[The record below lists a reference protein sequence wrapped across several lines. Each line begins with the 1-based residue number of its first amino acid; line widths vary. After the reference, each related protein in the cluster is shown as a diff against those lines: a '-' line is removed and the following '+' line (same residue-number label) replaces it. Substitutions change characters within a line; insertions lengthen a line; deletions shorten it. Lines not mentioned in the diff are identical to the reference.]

1 MNESDGDL
9 QDSRVRLDYAKP
21 CDTLAPFV
29 FGYHLYAVEVAPG
42 KVHEDIGYPSWANI
56 RFQTI
61 GGPFAVRIGHRQ
73 IDPVPRAT
81 LFGPTSR
88 AIFPRS
94 GTGTV
99 VGIGLTPLGWT
110 RLFGGDADL
119 HADRVTPLEAMLGDD
134 AAMLSLALD
143 GVEEIDVAKAIFD
156 HFLLQRLRTPHR
168 AEPMVADIQGALAV
182 AADCSVSGLARRLN
196 LEPRRLA
203 RLARAHF
210 GFSPKLLLRRARFM
224 RTLLKLMEDDGGPYV
239 DKIDRSYHDQS
250 HFVRDCKFFLS
261 MSPRRFIKMK
271 KPMHTESMV
280 KRIVI
285 VGAAVQAL
293 HPSGLELLDR

>member
-1 MNESDGDL
+1 MTESDGDL
-9 QDSRVRLDYAKP
+9 QDSRVRLDYARP
-21 CDTLAPFV
+21 CDALAPFV
-29 FGYHLYAVEVAPG
+29 FGYHLYAVEAAPG
-42 KVHEDIGYPSWANI
+42 AVHEDIGYPSWASI
-56 RFQTI
+56 GFQTR
-61 GGPFAVRIGHRQ
+61 GAPFGVRIGRRQ

-81 LFGPTSR
+81 LLGPTSR

-99 VGIGLTPLGWT
+99 VGIGLSPLGWT
-110 RLFGGDADL
+110 RLFGGDADR

-143 GVEEIDVAKAIFD
+143 GVEEIDVAKGIFD
-156 HFLLQRLRTPHR
+156 HFLLQRLRRPHR
-168 AEPMVADIQGALAV
+168 AEPMVAGIQVALAKGT
-182 AADCSVSGLARRLN
+182 DCSVSGLAGRLN

-203 RLARAHF
+203 RLAHAHF

-224 RTLLKLMEDDGGPYV
+224 RTLLKLIDDDGRPYV

-271 KPMHTESMV
+271 KPVHTASMV
-280 KRIVI
+280 ELMVAA
-285 VGAAVQAL
+285 GAAAQAPH
-293 HPSGLELLDR
+293 HPALELLDG